1 MNPSAV
7 ALAILLSTSAILSAT
22 MGVAWAHFGRQR
34 HALTLAFAY
43 GSGLVHW
50 SIDAIGLLWFPGNPA
65 IIGTATVFT
74 IITSTLVAM
83 ACRQRSLLPEY
94 FGRFALAA
102 GLTAVAILAVSITD
116 IHVAMRA
123 VLPCLYSAV
132 MMAVVISELRRKTDR
147 KSKRASRLTA
157 PEIAF
162 IAGLGCVAYLRV
174 RPIGRGWC
182 RG

>member
-1 MNPSAV
+1 MRISD
-7 ALAILLSTSAILSAT
+7 
-22 MGVAWAHFGRQR
+22 
-34 HALTLAFAY
+34 
-43 GSGLVHW
+43 GSSDVCSSDL
-50 SIDAIGLLWFPGNPA
+50 PA

-83 ACRQRSLLPEY
+83 ACLQRSLLPEY

-132 MMAVVISELRRKTDR
+132 MMAVAISALRRKTVR
-147 KSKRASRLTA
+147 KMEKASRLTA

-162 IAGLGCVAYLRV
+162 IAVLAVVAIFQVMPFTSEKRVGKECVSTV
-174 RPIGRGWC
+174 RSRWSPENLKKKRK
-182 RG
+182 

>member
-1 MNPSAV
+1 
-7 ALAILLSTSAILSAT
+7 

-102 GLTAVAILAVSITD
+102 GLTRSEEHT
-116 IHVAMRA
+116 
-123 VLPCLYSAV
+123 
-132 MMAVVISELRRKTDR
+132 SELQSLMRISYAVFCLNK
-147 KSKRASRLTA
+147 KK
-157 PEIAF
+157 I
-162 IAGLGCVAYLRV
+162 
-174 RPIGRGWC
+174 
-182 RG
+182 